1 MEQELVIHS
10 VGARRFSL
18 GAESLLVGRGSE
30 CDVVLQDQAVSR
42 THCQLLPDGVGG
54 WTVEDLGSRSG
65 TVLDGSPV
73 QGRQPLK
80 NGSWLQLGDTAVQF
94 ADRRSGASS
103 PDNTVILSGEPIRD
117 VSLLRELLD
126 ALSGFAQAE
135 DLEDLLC
142 TLIDRGVRVASG
154 ERGALF
160 LAEEGGELEV
170 VLARDRRARN
180 LPLDEML
187 TRTLPRRSVASNRP
201 VVIPDT
207 GADEVQEEMPL
218 SVAEGRR
225 RSVVCI
231 PLPGEGGARGVLYVD
246 SLEPANNFST
256 AQLAVLGILAVQA
269 SAALDRARE
278 SRRAIDRRKRVEQ
291 ENATLRVRLGAN
303 APIGDCPAMERT
315 LEMLRRVA
323 PSQATVC
330 LSGETGTGKEVL
342 ARYLHRLSPRASG
355 PFAVVDCG
363 ALPETLIESELFGH
377 EKGAFT
383 GAAAPRRGR
392 LREAHGGTVFL
403 DEVGEIPLGLQPR
416 LLRFLQE
423 QEVRPIG
430 GAPISVDVRVIC
442 ATHRDLEA
450 MVAEGS
456 FRQDLYYRLAVLTVP
471 IPKLEDREQD
481 VLLLARHFLQRLESG
496 PERRIVGFTHEARE
510 ALLSHSWPGNVREL
524 EHRIQRG
531 ALLAAASFI
540 TRSDLGL
547 GSSAG
552 AEETSLEKNLE
563 ILPLQEARSQ
573 AGLRFE
579 LAYLERVLTQAGGSV
594 SRAAKIAGV
603 SRQSIHALLGRHGID
618 RTAYTKE

>member
-10 VGARRFSL
+10 AGARRIPL
-18 GAESLLVGRGSE
+18 GTESLLVGRGSE

-42 THCQLLPDGVGG
+42 THCQLLPDGAGG
-54 WTVEDLGSRSG
+54 WVVEDLGSRSG

-73 QGRQPLK
+73 QSPQPLK

-94 ADRRSGASS
+94 ADRRGAASAL
-103 PDNTVILSGEPIRD
+103 DNTVILSGEPIRD

-142 TLIDRGVRVASG
+142 TLIDRGVRVAFG

-207 GADEVQEEMPL
+207 GADEVQAEMPL
-218 SVAEGRR
+218 SVAEGQR

-246 SLEPANNFST
+246 SLEPAASFST

-278 SRRAIDRRKRVEQ
+278 NRRAIDRRKRVEQ
-291 ENATLRVRLGAN
+291 ENATLRVRLGSD

-383 GAAAPRRGR
+383 GAAAARRGR

-403 DEVGEIPLGLQPR
+403 DEVGEIPLTLQPR

-423 QEVRPIG
+423 QEVRPVG

-450 MVAEGS
+450 MVADGS

-471 IPKLEDREQD
+471 IPKLGDREED

-496 PERRIVGFTHEARE
+496 PESRIVGFTHEARE
-510 ALLSHSWPGNVREL
+510 ALLSHPWPGNVREL
-524 EHRIQRG
+524 EHRVQRG

-540 TRSDLGL
+540 TRADLGL
-547 GSSAG
+547 GTSTD
-552 AEETSLEKNLE
+552 AEEASLERNLE
-563 ILPLQEARSQ
+563 ILPLQDARAQ
-573 AGLRFE
+573 ASLRFE
-579 LAYLERVLTQAGGSV
+579 LAYLERVLTQAEGSV
-594 SRAAKIAGV
+594 SKAAKIAGV

-618 RTAYTKE
+618 RTAYSKE